1 MEQNW
6 RDLLNDDKNFD
17 QKVPYDLKKIED
29 NMKKA
34 QADLTHFN
42 PYYVLSPVYDFTKF
56 FDKISSALSM
66 GFKDITEKVD

>member
-56 FDKISSALSM
+56 FDKIPR
-66 GFKDITEKVD
+66 GQ